1 MHRAIGG
8 AYACVRAM
16 PLTPLA
22 EGQTMKTE
30 FDSPTQTPEPTPS
43 AGPSRGVRMLA
54 LGVGAG
60 FLLFVGALF
69 VVPFL
74 IPDQTRLNAMA
85 PIAPA
90 PGLERGGHAFAGTV
104 GSWDV
109 RGQITIDAG
118 RQARIAI
125 DVTQAGGVPVP
136 ATLPLQLALDM
147 PEHAMQVLRPTA
159 AQAEAGSYL
168 AQSRLPM
175 AGLWRLH
182 VELPE
187 GTGLFDFNVPQ

>member
-1 MHRAIGG
+1 
-8 AYACVRAM
+8 
-16 PLTPLA
+16 
-22 EGQTMKTE
+22 
-30 FDSPTQTPEPTPS
+30 
-43 AGPSRGVRMLA
+43 MLA

-60 FLLFVGALF
+60 FLLLVGALF

-90 PGLERGGHAFAGTV
+90 PGLEQGGHAFAGTV

-125 DVTQAGGVPVP
+125 NVTEAGREPVP
-136 ATLPLQLALDM
+136 AARPLQLALDM

-159 AQAEAGSYL
+159 AQAGAGSYL

-182 VELPE
+182 VELLE

>member
-1 MHRAIGG
+1 MHTR
-8 AYACVRAM
+8 VRLI
-16 PLTPLA
+16 PVTPVA
-22 EGQTMKTE
+22 EGQTMTTE
-30 FDSPTQTPEPTPS
+30 FDSPNQTPEPTPS
-43 AGPSRGVRMLA
+43 AGSSRGVRMLA
-54 LGVGAG
+54 LGIGAG
-60 FLLFVGALF
+60 FLLLVGALF

-74 IPDQTRLNAMA
+74 IPDQTRLNA
-85 PIAPA
+85 IAPA

-109 RGQITIDAG
+109 RGQITINTE

-125 DVTQAGGVPVP
+125 DVIQAGGAP
-136 ATLPLQLALDM
+136 ASATPPLQLALDM

-159 AQAEAGSYL
+159 EQAGAGSYL

-187 GTGLFDFNVPQ
+187 GTGLFDFTVPR